1 MIFHA
6 ASQTE
11 NDKNNIY
18 PSPLRRLCALYSP
31 FVFTQSRPTAPVPCH
46 TIMTSISL
54 GQGYVKLCMVFL
66 NGVVRNVIQRYSTDT
81 YRNVSEV
88 IPAKRS
94 DGRAVSE
101 LPHKVLNQR
110 AKHTI

>member
-1 MIFHA
+1 
-6 ASQTE
+6 
-11 NDKNNIY
+11 
-18 PSPLRRLCALYSP
+18 
-31 FVFTQSRPTAPVPCH
+31 
-46 TIMTSISL
+46 
-54 GQGYVKLCMVFL
+54 MVFL